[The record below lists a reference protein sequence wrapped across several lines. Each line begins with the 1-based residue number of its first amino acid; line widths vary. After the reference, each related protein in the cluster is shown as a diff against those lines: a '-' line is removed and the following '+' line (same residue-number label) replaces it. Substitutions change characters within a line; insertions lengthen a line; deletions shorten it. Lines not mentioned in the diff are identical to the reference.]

1 MPPRTFKS
9 FGSADPCEA
18 PLGLR
23 SHLWYLLNTSMLWRN
38 PNTRLSL
45 KLDTTLGPW
54 DREVVLGIPGAG
66 LCFPQHTG
74 RGAEAEG
81 SWEMHKSLESSLAAN
96 AHIQGQTAT
105 MRDETCLQ
113 NELNSLCRTYQD
125 FCRHLSILSSSE
137 YFLSPQRKTEGAGA
151 VTLLVARTALEF
163 LIGITKLG
171 CKLLNNQMM
180 QDVP

>member
-1 MPPRTFKS
+1 
-9 FGSADPCEA
+9 
-18 PLGLR
+18 
-23 SHLWYLLNTSMLWRN
+23 
-38 PNTRLSL
+38 
-45 KLDTTLGPW
+45 
-54 DREVVLGIPGAG
+54 
-66 LCFPQHTG
+66 
-74 RGAEAEG
+74 
-81 SWEMHKSLESSLAAN
+81 MHKSLESSLAAN

-171 CKLLNNQMM
+171 RKLLNNQMM